1 MWLSS
6 PRLQNTHGFSVRHG
20 GKSLGAFHSL
30 NLSSRVGD
38 QLDHVLENR
47 ALALAALGLTATQVV
62 LLRQIH
68 SSFVVQAEDALASS
82 ELLAADAIVT
92 NQKNITLVIET
103 ADCYPVLLEDKK
115 AGVIA
120 AAHCGW
126 RGTSARILEQTV
138 LRMQQLGANLT
149 DIDVAIGPGIS
160 VGQYPVRMDVLEQF
174 LLAQFP
180 SERFVQE
187 EGSSESGSRLFHLD
201 LANANQWLLESIGIA
216 KNKIWLAERCSTQSD
231 FFSYRRDH
239 GQTGRMWS
247 VICQK

>member
-6 PRLQNTHGFSVRHG
+6 PNLQNRHGFSVRHG
-20 GKSLGAFHSL
+20 GKSLGAFNSL

-38 QLDHVLENR
+38 QTNHVLENR
-47 ALALAALGLTATQVV
+47 ILALAALDLTATSVV

-68 SSFVVQAEDALASS
+68 SSFVVDATDALASK
-82 ELLAADAIVT
+82 ELLAADAVVT

-103 ADCYPVLLEDKK
+103 ADCYPILLEDKR

-126 RGTSARILEQTV
+126 RGTAARILEQTV
-138 LRMQQLGANLT
+138 LRMQQLGANPNN
-149 DIDVAIGPGIS
+149 IEVAIGPGIS
-160 VGQYPVRMDVLEQF
+160 AGQYPIRLDVLEQF
-174 LLAQFP
+174 SAANFP
-180 SERFVQE
+180 SQRFVQE
-187 EGSSESGSRLFHLD
+187 ETSSESGSRLFHLD
-201 LANANQWLLESIGIA
+201 LANANQWLLESIGVP
-216 KNKIWLAERCSTQSD
+216 KNQIWTAGRCSTQPD

-247 VICQK
+247 VICQH